1 MKLTTAF
8 KLLTAYAIL
17 LLIYNP
23 APRVL
28 SLDQTGIFREEM
40 RANQKAEL
48 RVLLNDQ
55 DVYWYAGYDFGVEE
69 VWSKGTII
77 NPQGC
82 AYTYYD
88 DGLIVETWAKVAENR
103 YLLMSRNNQGMNMV
117 FVTGECE

>member
-23 APRVL
+23 APRTL
-28 SLDQTGIFREEM
+28 SLNQTGNFREEM
-40 RANQKAEL
+40 YANKKAEL
-48 RVLLNDQ
+48 HVLLNDQ
-55 DVYWYAGYDFGVEE
+55 NVYWYAGYDYGVEE
-69 VWSKGTII
+69 VWVKGTII

-103 YLLMSRNNQGMNMV
+103 YLLMRRSNSGMSMN